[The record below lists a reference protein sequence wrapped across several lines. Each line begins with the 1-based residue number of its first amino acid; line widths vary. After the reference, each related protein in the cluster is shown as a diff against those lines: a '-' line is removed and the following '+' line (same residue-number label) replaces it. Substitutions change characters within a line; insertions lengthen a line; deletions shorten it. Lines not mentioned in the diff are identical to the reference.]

1 MRSQV
6 RRILYSRLFVAILAA
21 SVLTGA
27 GSVLV
32 GVILFRGYMDRAIEG
47 RRVDALDRIGIFELM
62 MKELLGKA
70 TASGEK
76 GLLMLAERFPDRG
89 AAVAAGMEGM
99 DKAALDAGVD
109 EVYFIGEDG
118 KVFATSFET
127 DLGLDLFTID
137 PAFTAFLKGIF
148 GTGRY
153 VSQGISGSSR
163 TGSRNLYQYYNP
175 PGKPYIIEVS
185 TRMRT
190 IVTASYPGQ
199 DYTSLAAQVL
209 GAGEDEGK
217 AGPPVHVVDYLNDI
231 GHSIVSDTR
240 TNATVARLAAA
251 GKLPDFLEW
260 REGSSRMILERLA
273 LSVFATEFPYY
284 VLFRIDE
291 SYYLRFFVASIL
303 VSLAVICLASLVC
316 FAGASRAL
324 GRKIILR
331 LEILAEAM
339 DRVKQGEDA
348 AILDDGADDE
358 LSSIGRQAAAMV
370 TTIRQNGAEL
380 QAFARRLEE
389 EIVERERKEEDLA
402 EALESNRGLLR
413 ELDHRVKN
421 NLQLML
427 SLARCQG
434 GSGNP
439 ELAALVEKMELRI
452 MSMALVEDRITDSG
466 RLDRIEMQPL
476 LAEQVSR
483 IGYGFPGLRDRVAC
497 DVAADGVF
505 LDADDA
511 MAVALIACELVDN
524 AFRHA
529 FPSRDAGRFSLC
541 LSRSPEGAVVLEAR
555 DDGEGL
561 PEPLIEHLGLTIVR
575 AFAAQRGWTVA
586 FCPAASGEPAP
597 GGATVRVSSAAA

>member
-6 RRILYSRLFVAILAA
+6 RRVLYSRLFAAILAA
-21 SVLTGA
+21 SLLTGA

-47 RRVDALDRIGIFELM
+47 SRTDALDRIDIFELM

-70 TASGEK
+70 TATGEK
-76 GLLMLAERFPDRG
+76 GLALLAERYPDRG
-89 AAVAAGMEGM
+89 AAAAAGMEGM
-99 DKAALDAGVD
+99 RRAARDAGVD

-118 KVFATSFET
+118 KVFATSFEP
-127 DLGLDLFTID
+127 DLGLDLFAID

-153 VSQGISGSSR
+153 VSQGISGSSK
-163 TGSRNLYQYYNP
+163 TGNRNLYQYCNP
-175 PGKPYIIEVS
+175 AGKPYIIEVS

-190 IVTASYPGQ
+190 IVAASYPGQ
-199 DYTSLAAQVL
+199 DYTSLAALVL
-209 GAGEDEGK
+209 GSGEGEGK
-217 AGPPVHVVDYLNDI
+217 AGPPVHVVDYLNDV

-240 TNATVARLAAA
+240 TNGKVARLAASA
-251 GKLPDFLEW
+251 KLPDHLEW
-260 REGSSRMILERLA
+260 RDGSSRMILERLA

-291 SYYLRFFVASIL
+291 SYYLRFFVASVL
-303 VSLAVICLASLVC
+303 VSLAAICASSLAC
-316 FAGASRAL
+316 FAGASRVL
-324 GRKIILR
+324 GRKIASR
-331 LEILAEAM
+331 LEGLAEAM
-339 DRVKQGEDA
+339 ERVRRGEDA

-380 QAFARRLEE
+380 EAFARRLEE
-389 EIVERERKEEDLA
+389 EIFERERKEADLA

-427 SLARCQG
+427 SLARFQA
-434 GSGNP
+434 GSANP
-439 ELAALVEKMELRI
+439 ELTALVEKMEIRI

-466 RLDRIEMQPL
+466 RLDRIEMKPL
-476 LAEQVSR
+476 LAEQVNR
-483 IGYGFPGLRDRVAC
+483 IRYNFPGPQGRVECSVEAE
-497 DVAADGVF
+497 GIF
-505 LDADDA
+505 LGADDA
-511 MAVALIACELVDN
+511 MALALVAYELADN

-529 FPSRDAGRFSLC
+529 FPPPATGRFSLA
-541 LSRSPEGAVVLEAR
+541 LSRAGEGGILLEAK
-555 DDGEGL
+555 DDGRGL
-561 PEPLIEHLGLTIVR
+561 PEAPVERLGLAVAR
-575 AFAAQRGWTVA
+575 ALAAQRGWSIELGVA
-586 FCPAASGEPAP
+586 DPGRGTKVVLRPVAP
-597 GGATVRVSSAAA
+597 